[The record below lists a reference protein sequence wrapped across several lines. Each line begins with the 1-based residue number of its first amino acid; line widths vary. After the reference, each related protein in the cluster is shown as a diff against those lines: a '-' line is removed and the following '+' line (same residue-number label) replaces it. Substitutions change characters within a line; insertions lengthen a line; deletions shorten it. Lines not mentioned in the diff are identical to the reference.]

1 MKIEDVK
8 HPQKNKFKFASSI
21 SSKGLFVLLFFILC
35 FVLLAF
41 AQEIETPVS
50 DQLVISNI
58 KTAGN
63 LNITSAQI
71 LSRVRSKTGDFFDES
86 IVTDDVK
93 RIGQISGVQYSYHH
107 TNIVNGNV
115 ELTFVIVE
123 QNQIRSINFTGNKKF
138 KSKKLR
144 KKLDFKIGGYLDLTQ
159 AQAGTAVISEMYQKK
174 GYAFVEVQLDSEEI
188 SKGRITYN
196 IIEGPRVRIVS
207 VRFVGNDSISARQL
221 KKVIKTKKRKWLIL
235 RNYYQDEVVTN
246 DEIELVNAYQRR
258 GFLNTIITARRDFTA
273 DYKQVHIT
281 FAIDEGRL
289 YTLDDIN
296 ITGNTFFDEQKLTQG
311 FKSEVGK
318 TYIDPRADSDAKRIL
333 SMYRKEGFVDAQV
346 RKERIFLSEN
356 EVRLDLVITE
366 GPRVR
371 IGQVNISGNK
381 ETHDKVFRN
390 ILNEYDFKPGLW
402 YNADTARGDGTGYL
416 ERKVRQMA
424 MPQSV
429 EIKPVGEKDEE
440 RDAQVNIVEG
450 QTGMVMLGVGLGSDS
465 GVIGQLVF
473 EQRNFNIS
481 NRPKSFYE
489 FITGKAFKGAG
500 QTLRISMQPG
510 TEVSQYSIS
519 FTEPYLNNKPLSL
532 NVTALNWERYRE
544 SYDEE
549 RLKGAFSLEKRFK
562 NKWRRSIAFR
572 AENVKVKDI
581 DLDAP
586 IEIKD
591 EKGNNDLYGIKF
603 GISRDM
609 TNDPFIPTAGYT
621 VSVTYEQVTGDYD
634 FGILQGIYRRYQTL
648 YEDLAERK
656 TVLATKLLAATTA
669 PTFEKFYGGGTGLYG
684 IRGFEYRGVSTR
696 GLPTDAA
703 GNPIPGAEPD
713 DPIGSDWIFL
723 ATAEVIVPLASEN
736 FSALFFVDSGTIDT
750 GSYRAAIGTG
760 IQILIPQWFGPVPM
774 RFELASSV
782 LDDDLDETQA
792 FSFSVGRLF

>member
-1 MKIEDVK
+1 MLL
-8 HPQKNKFKFASSI
+8 SSGF
-21 SSKGLFVLLFFILC
+21 S
-35 FVLLAF
+35 
-41 AQEIETPVS
+41 QEIETPVS
-50 DQLVISNI
+50 DRLVISKI
-58 KTAGN
+58 TTAGN
-63 LNITSAQI
+63 LNIRSAQI
-71 LSRVRSKTGDFFDES
+71 LSTIRSRTGDFFDES
-86 IVTDDVK
+86 IIAEDVK
-93 RIGQISGVQYSYHH
+93 RIGQIKGVQYSYYN
-107 TNIVNGNV
+107 TNIVDNNV

-123 QNQIRSINFTGNKKF
+123 QNLIRSINFIGNKKF

-144 KKLDFKIGGYLDLTQ
+144 KKLDFKIGDYLDLTQ
-159 AQAGTAVISEMYQKK
+159 AQAGTAVISEMYKKK
-174 GYAFVEVQLDSEEI
+174 GYAFVEVQVDSEEI
-188 SKGRITYN
+188 SKGRVTYN
-196 IIEGPRVRIVS
+196 VTEGPRVRIVS
-207 VRFVGNDSISARQL
+207 VRFAGNDSFSTRKL
-221 KKVIKTKKRKWLIL
+221 KKVIKTKKRKWLIF
-235 RNYYQDEVVTN
+235 RNYYQDDIVTN
-246 DEIELVNAYQRR
+246 DEIELVNAYQRQ
-258 GFLNTIITARRDFTA
+258 GFLNTIVTARRDFTA
-273 DYKQVHIT
+273 DYKQVNIT
-281 FAIDEGRL
+281 FAIDEGKL
-289 YTLDDIN
+289 YTLDSIN
-296 ITGNTFFDEQKLTQG
+296 ITGNSFYDEQKLKQG
-311 FKSEVGK
+311 FKSEVGQ
-318 TYIDPRADSDAKRIL
+318 TYIDPRADSDAKSIL
-333 SMYRKEGFVDAQV
+333 SMYQKEGFVDAKV
-346 RKERIFLSEN
+346 RKERIFLSED

-366 GPRVR
+366 GQRVR

-416 ERKVRQMA
+416 EKKVRQMA

-429 EIKPVGEKDEE
+429 EIKPVGDKENE

-473 EQRNFNIS
+473 EQRNFDIFNK
-481 NRPKSFYE
+481 PESFYD

-562 NKWRRSIAFR
+562 SKWRRSIAFR

-591 EKGNNDLYGIKF
+591 EKGNNNLYGVKF

-621 VSVTYEQVTGDYD
+621 FSVTYEQVTGDYD

-656 TVLATKLLAATTA
+656 TVLATKLLAATVTSSDT

-703 GNPIPGAEPD
+703 GDPIPGAEPD

-750 GSYRAAIGTG
+750 GSYRAAVGAG

-782 LDDDLDETQA
+782 LDDDLDDTQA